1 MRNKAV
7 VFLVLFAFLGVLT
20 LWSGGQ
26 QDSVEA
32 KGKISV
38 MVIRLT
44 EEAVAKFEEEFPGI
58 KLEVQVRPFPDI
70 FNHIEV
76 AMQAESADPDVVPI
90 DAPLVYPY
98 AYKGWLEPLD
108 EWIPRDLVDQHA
120 QIEVDSGTYNGQLV
134 AAPHQI
140 SIDLCIYN
148 KDMFEEAGL
157 ALPPQVPESMTWE
170 ELVPAAQK
178 LVKKDAAGNVV
189 TWGFIIEQPDMPY
202 EVGNM
207 IQSLGGKCIGDDEFT
222 VRGVIDT
229 EPWRKALQFYG
240 DIYNK
245 WNLAPT
251 ENPWA
256 PIMLMEQKTAM
267 ITAGPWGCP
276 TWSNA
281 ETIDFEMG
289 TTAYPHFEGGKVVNN
304 CGGWHWGINSNSR
317 NKKAAAEFLKWQMR
331 PDINYWLWET
341 GYADIGM
348 TSVKSMLEKVRTDPK
363 YSDYPEKL
371 RRDYAMV
378 AGHDELPRARTP
390 GWLEYRTIFIT
401 EAGNVRMGQKEVD
414 QALEDMIT
422 DMENEF
428 KKYQ

>member
-1 MRNKAV
+1 MRNK
-7 VFLVLFAFLGVLT
+7 LVLFFVVFTLLSTLA

-26 QDSVEA
+26 KGSEEA

-189 TWGFIIEQPDMPY
+189 TL
-202 EVGNM
+202 
-207 IQSLGGKCIGDDEFT
+207 SLIH
-222 VRGVIDT
+222 I
-229 EPWRKALQFYG
+229 
-240 DIYNK
+240 
-245 WNLAPT
+245 
-251 ENPWA
+251 
-256 PIMLMEQKTAM
+256 
-267 ITAGPWGCP
+267 
-276 TWSNA
+276 
-281 ETIDFEMG
+281 
-289 TTAYPHFEGGKVVNN
+289 
-304 CGGWHWGINSNSR
+304 
-317 NKKAAAEFLKWQMR
+317 
-331 PDINYWLWET
+331 
-341 GYADIGM
+341 
-348 TSVKSMLEKVRTDPK
+348 
-363 YSDYPEKL
+363 
-371 RRDYAMV
+371 
-378 AGHDELPRARTP
+378 
-390 GWLEYRTIFIT
+390 
-401 EAGNVRMGQKEVD
+401 
-414 QALEDMIT
+414 
-422 DMENEF
+422 
-428 KKYQ
+428 